1 MPSEEFVRA
10 FVRDAFGPVI
20 NRMKQGQGRSKNP
33 FRRQVE
39 EREEEDKVI
48 RFDRAK
54 EKLARGRNL
63 RGGL

>member
-1 MPSEEFVRA
+1 MPSEKFVKA
-10 FVRDAFGPVI
+10 FVRDAFGPLI
-20 NRMKQGQGRSKNP
+20 DRRKREGHPKNP

-39 EREEEDKVI
+39 EVEEEEKVI

-54 EKLARGRNL
+54 EKLARGRDL